1 MKLPRLLAEDGAE
14 GNVLILG
21 WAVGI
26 GVILLAAFAAVDVP
40 PSSGLGPS
48 PGSGDSGIS

>member
-26 GVILLAAFAAVDVP
+26 GVVGLAAFAAVNVP
-40 PSSGLGPS
+40 PYGDLGTS
-48 PGSGDSGIS
+48 PGSGDSGI